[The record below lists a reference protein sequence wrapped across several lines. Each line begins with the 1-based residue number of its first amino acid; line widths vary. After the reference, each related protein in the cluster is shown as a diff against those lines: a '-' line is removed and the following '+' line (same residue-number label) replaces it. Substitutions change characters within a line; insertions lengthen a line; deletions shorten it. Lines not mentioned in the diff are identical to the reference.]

1 MATKLLARELTRRGH
16 AVRILVWRMED
27 DVSTEFPQEVFPREK
42 PRNAQENRALFEKTL
57 REERIDVVVF
67 QCGAGWKFP
76 FPREAA
82 KLGVPV
88 VSVLHTVPNSYVFR
102 YREKYSGLSRL
113 WNVWTKRQRQKRKY
127 RFNSEHCACSV
138 VLSDA
143 LRPALEAHLTKAQVR
158 RNRVAA
164 IGNMCVRP
172 SEEPD
177 FSQKKKELL
186 FVGRMSYV
194 EKRPD
199 HLLHIWAKLEKRF
212 PAWSLR
218 FVGDGDYL
226 PALKELAGTLGL
238 ARVFF
243 EGFQNPEPY
252 YREASIFCL
261 TSAYEGFGLVLVE
274 AASFGCVPVA
284 FDSFAAARD
293 IIADGENGCLVPAFD
308 LDAYAETLARLLDAR
323 ETQTEIFSRERKLM
337 NICFFHHSVMDP
349 LTGGIERVTAVLG
362 QEMARRGHDVCY
374 LARKKTQGEESDSDR
389 QFFLSDFSSLDAFL
403 QEKHPDIFV
412 FQDGDDSL
420 ILGAD
425 VFSRRGIP
433 LICCIHNDPC
443 LFRGKIYAK
452 YLRNFGRIFAGV
464 FMAFAKAE
472 IFSKS
477 RKLAELFRKNYVVAD
492 ATVLLSRGF
501 MEPFMRLIGTKLS
514 SNRVYAIP
522 NPTPFSL
529 QSVKIHLKRKELLFV
544 GRMENGQKCMVLLLK
559 AWARLEKRF
568 PNWSLRLVG
577 EGKDLPLIKKI
588 KSVLSLERV
597 FFEGRQAPA
606 PYYRAASIFCMTSAY
621 EGLPMV
627 LIEAASFGC
636 VPVAFDSF
644 AAARDI
650 IDDGGNGC
658 LVPAFDLDAYAETL
672 ARLMSD
678 DALRERLPKKSATCG
693 KRSSGSSLRKRGGNE
708 APRRK
713 TFRNRFL
720 FRRRRDRRT
729 AARGER

>member
-1 MATKLLARELTRRGH
+1 MNILFLTDTGLSKVCRGGIEKATELLARELTRRGH
-16 AVRILVWRMED
+16 AVRILIWRTED
-27 DVSTEFPQEVFPREK
+27 DVSTEFSQEVFPREK
-42 PRNAQENRALFEKTL
+42 PRNAKENRALFEKTL

-113 WNVWTKRQRQKRKY
+113 WNVWTKRLRQKRKY

-172 SEEPD
+172 REEPD

-238 ARVFF
+238 ERVHF

-252 YREASIFCL
+252 YRDASIFCL

-284 FDSFAAARD
+284 FESFAAVRD
-293 IIADGENGCLVPAFD
+293 IISDGE
-308 LDAYAETLARLLDAR
+308 
-323 ETQTEIFSRERKLM
+323 
-337 NICFFHHSVMDP
+337 
-349 LTGGIERVTAVLG
+349 
-362 QEMARRGHDVCY
+362 
-374 LARKKTQGEESDSDR
+374 
-389 QFFLSDFSSLDAFL
+389 
-403 QEKHPDIFV
+403 
-412 FQDGDDSL
+412 
-420 ILGAD
+420 
-425 VFSRRGIP
+425 
-433 LICCIHNDPC
+433 
-443 LFRGKIYAK
+443 
-452 YLRNFGRIFAGV
+452 
-464 FMAFAKAE
+464 
-472 IFSKS
+472 
-477 RKLAELFRKNYVVAD
+477 
-492 ATVLLSRGF
+492 
-501 MEPFMRLIGTKLS
+501 
-514 SNRVYAIP
+514 
-522 NPTPFSL
+522 
-529 QSVKIHLKRKELLFV
+529 
-544 GRMENGQKCMVLLLK
+544 
-559 AWARLEKRF
+559 
-568 PNWSLRLVG
+568 
-577 EGKDLPLIKKI
+577 
-588 KSVLSLERV
+588 
-597 FFEGRQAPA
+597 
-606 PYYRAASIFCMTSAY
+606 
-621 EGLPMV
+621 
-627 LIEAASFGC
+627 
-636 VPVAFDSF
+636 
-644 AAARDI
+644 
-650 IDDGGNGC
+650 NGC

-678 DALRERLPKKSATCG
+678 DALRERLAKNALAQIPEKFSPEKIGAQWEALFAELIG
-693 KRSSGSSLRKRGGNE
+693 RKRN
-708 APRRK
+708 
-713 TFRNRFL
+713 T
-720 FRRRRDRRT
+720 D
-729 AARGER
+729 

>member
-1 MATKLLARELTRRGH
+1 M
-16 AVRILVWRMED
+16 
-27 DVSTEFPQEVFPREK
+27 
-42 PRNAQENRALFEKTL
+42 
-57 REERIDVVVF
+57 
-67 QCGAGWKFP
+67 
-76 FPREAA
+76 
-82 KLGVPV
+82 
-88 VSVLHTVPNSYVFR
+88 
-102 YREKYSGLSRL
+102 
-113 WNVWTKRQRQKRKY
+113 
-127 RFNSEHCACSV
+127 
-138 VLSDA
+138 
-143 LRPALEAHLTKAQVR
+143 
-158 RNRVAA
+158 
-164 IGNMCVRP
+164 
-172 SEEPD
+172 
-177 FSQKKKELL
+177 
-186 FVGRMSYV
+186 
-194 EKRPD
+194 
-199 HLLHIWAKLEKRF
+199 
-212 PAWSLR
+212 
-218 FVGDGDYL
+218 
-226 PALKELAGTLGL
+226 
-238 ARVFF
+238 
-243 EGFQNPEPY
+243 
-252 YREASIFCL
+252 
-261 TSAYEGFGLVLVE
+261 
-274 AASFGCVPVA
+274 
-284 FDSFAAARD
+284 
-293 IIADGENGCLVPAFD
+293 
-308 LDAYAETLARLLDAR
+308 
-323 ETQTEIFSRERKLM
+323 
-337 NICFFHHSVMDP
+337 
-349 LTGGIERVTAVLG
+349 
-362 QEMARRGHDVCY
+362 CY

-577 EGKDLPLIKKI
+577 EGKDLPLIN
-588 KSVLSLERV
+588 
-597 FFEGRQAPA
+597 EGRQDPV
-606 PYYRAASIFCMTSAY
+606 PYYREASIFCMTSAY

-650 IDDGGNGC
+650 ISDGENGC

-678 DALRERLPKKSATCG
+678 DAMRERLAENALAQIPEKFSPEKIGAQW
-693 KRSSGSSLRKRGGNE
+693 E
-708 APRRK
+708 A
-713 TFRNRFL
+713 L
-720 FRRRRDRRT
+720 FRKLLAEKGR
-729 AARGER
+729 E